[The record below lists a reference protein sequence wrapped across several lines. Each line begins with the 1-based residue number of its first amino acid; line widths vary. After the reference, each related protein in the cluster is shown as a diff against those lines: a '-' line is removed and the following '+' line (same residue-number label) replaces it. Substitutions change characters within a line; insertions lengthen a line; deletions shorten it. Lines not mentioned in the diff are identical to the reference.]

1 MKKTLLALAAV
12 ANFSFAGD
20 LTASCEEY
28 FKEVDK
34 FVELTKDNPQMASMK
49 STYEMQKA
57 EFKKLPKDTQEGA
70 CKPALEQIK
79 QVIATIPQK

>member
-1 MKKTLLALAAV
+1 
-12 ANFSFAGD
+12 
-20 LTASCEEY
+20 
-28 FKEVDK
+28 
-34 FVELTKDNPQMASMK
+34 MASMK

-57 EFKKLPKDTQEGA
+57 EFKKLPKDAQDGA